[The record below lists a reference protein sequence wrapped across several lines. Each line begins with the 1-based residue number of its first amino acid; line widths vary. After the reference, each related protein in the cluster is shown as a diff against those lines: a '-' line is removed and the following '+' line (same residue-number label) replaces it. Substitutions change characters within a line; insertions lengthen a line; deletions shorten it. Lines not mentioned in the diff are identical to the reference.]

1 MGHAKEDI
9 HVLLNP
15 TPKDFVNGDP
25 ILQLNYSIFGN
36 C

>member
-15 TPKDFVNGDP
+15 TPKDFVNGDLIIQP
-25 ILQLNYSIFGN
+25 KYSIFGI